1 MYTYL
6 EGVWE
11 SSVTDDV
18 EKVSV
23 LGVWLMQRFE
33 KSLWAPP
40 QNVVKPQVHGKHQI
54 FAFRAVRREG
64 AGATKG
70 MDFNVCI
77 LI

>member
-40 QNVVKPQVHGKHQI
+40 QNVVKPQVHGKQQI
-54 FAFRAVRREG
+54 AAFHAVRREG
-64 AGATKG
+64 AVAQKSIS
-70 MDFNVCI
+70 FFFKA
-77 LI
+77 